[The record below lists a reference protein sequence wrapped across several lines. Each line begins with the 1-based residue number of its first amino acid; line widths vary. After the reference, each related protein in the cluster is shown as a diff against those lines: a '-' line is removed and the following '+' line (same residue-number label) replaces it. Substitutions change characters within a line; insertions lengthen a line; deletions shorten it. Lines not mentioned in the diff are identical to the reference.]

1 MAEALKKAQPYIDVD
16 KNKFVEAVQEDVDED
31 FSDDDQSNHD
41 SNEALEVLDTDNNS
55 DKKDDATP

>member
-1 MAEALKKAQPYIDVD
+1 VD

-41 SNEALEVLDTDNNS
+41 SNGALEVLDTDNNS